1 MLLSVAIPFYQSAAT
16 LRQSVASVLA
26 QQVDEMEIIL
36 VDDGAPADARQ
47 IASDIVTGHENVCCV
62 SKDN

>member
-1 MLLSVAIPFYQSAAT
+1 MLLSVVIPFYQSATT

-47 IASDIVTGHENVCCV
+47 IASDIVA
-62 SKDN
+62 